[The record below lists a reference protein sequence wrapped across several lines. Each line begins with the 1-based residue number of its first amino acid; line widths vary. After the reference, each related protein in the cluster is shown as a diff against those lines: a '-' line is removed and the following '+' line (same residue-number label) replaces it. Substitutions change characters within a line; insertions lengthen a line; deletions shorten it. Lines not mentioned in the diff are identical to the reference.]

1 MATKKTSLIVGER
14 ISFKPKAGKRKA
26 GTEEPAKLYGRVDSL
41 VANSMIS
48 VTFDDGSKRS
58 LRKSQA
64 QARGIRLHHIS
75 RLNLHRFSRFFFSI
89 VSNINSLLVKDN

>member
-1 MATKKTSLIVGER
+1 MGER

-48 VTFDDGSKRS
+48 VTFDDGSKQTLHKRRVVHELS
-58 LRKSQA
+58 L
-64 QARGIRLHHIS
+64 IHI
-75 RLNLHRFSRFFFSI
+75 
-89 VSNINSLLVKDN
+89 